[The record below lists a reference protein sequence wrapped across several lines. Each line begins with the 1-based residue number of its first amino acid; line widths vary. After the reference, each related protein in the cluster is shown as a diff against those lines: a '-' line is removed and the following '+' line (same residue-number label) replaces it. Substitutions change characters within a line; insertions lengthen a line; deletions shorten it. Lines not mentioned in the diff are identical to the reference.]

1 MKYDFIY
8 SNPTTIYFGKDSL
21 SYLKDELDK
30 YGPHVL
36 LAYGGGSIKKYG
48 IYAAIIEELRKSNKE
63 VIELSNILPNPS
75 YQKVLEGVELCTKH
89 HIDLILAVGGG
100 SVIDCA
106 KAISVGAK
114 YKGDDIWQKYF
125 IDQDEVTHD
134 VIPVGSILTMV
145 GTGSE
150 MNGGSVITNEEKKM
164 KVGRVFPASVYPRF
178 SILNPIYTYTVPH
191 YQMVSGIF
199 DIFSHLMEQYFS
211 GDDDNVSDDLLEALM
226 ISLIKNTYKAIEN
239 PHDYEA
245 RSNIMWIATM
255 ALNKITCVS
264 KLQDWVVHGI
274 EHQLGAYTNC
284 AHGMGLAAISLPYY
298 RYMIPY
304 GLAKFVRYAIN
315 VFDVRKEGKSDL
327 EIAYEGIDKLEQ
339 FMKDVGIVYRLR
351 DLGASL
357 DQIPLIASSCSLS
370 GHGYHLFTVDEIIK
384 ILEECY

>member
-1 MKYDFIY
+1 MKYDFTY
-8 SNPTTIYFGKDSL
+8 ANPTTIYFGKDSL
-21 SYLKDELDK
+21 SHLKDELSK
-30 YGPHVL
+30 YGPNVL

-48 IYAAIIEELRKSNKE
+48 IYDAVIEELRKANKKI
-63 VIELSNILPNPS
+63 IEISNILPNPS
-75 YQKVLEGVELCTKH
+75 YQKVLEGVELCKKY
-89 HIDLILAVGGG
+89 HIDLILAAGGG

-106 KAISVGAK
+106 KAIAVGAK
-114 YKGDDIWQKYF
+114 YEGNDIWQKYF
-125 IDQDEVTHD
+125 IDKDDVTHE
-134 VIPVGSILTMV
+134 VLPVGSILTMV

-150 MNGGSVITNEEKKM
+150 MNGGSVITNEEVKM
-164 KVGRVFPASVYPRF
+164 KVGRVFPTSVYPRF
-178 SILNPIYTYTVPH
+178 SILNPLYTYTVPH

-199 DIFSHLMEQYFS
+199 DVFSHLMEQYFS

-226 ISLIKNTYKAIEN
+226 ISLIKNTYKAIDN

-298 RYMIPY
+298 RHMIPY
-304 GLAKFVRYAIN
+304 GLAKFVRYATK
-315 VFDVRKEGKSDL
+315 VFDVKKDNKSDL

-339 FMKDVGIVYRLR
+339 FMKDTGIVYRLR

-357 DQIPLIASSCSLS
+357 EQIPLIASSCSLS
-370 GHGYHLFTVDEIIK
+370 GNGYHLFTVDEIIK